1 MGLVYAE
8 LELIN
13 AWELEASKKNLI
25 GQDEVKRMWVTA
37 LVDSGAAMFTISE
50 ELQEILQF
58 PVVEKRPG
66 ETADGRIVDCKVVNC
81 VEIRF
86 NNRRCTV
93 QAMVLPGCNEPLLGA
108 IPMEDMDVI
117 IDPKR
122 QQLIPHPDHPL
133 GPLMKIKKAS

>member
-13 AWELEASKKNLI
+13 AWQLEAAKQNMI
-25 GQDEVKRMWVTA
+25 DQDDVKRIWVTA
-37 LVDSGAAMFTISE
+37 LVDSGAAMFAISE

-66 ETADGRIVDCKVVNC
+66 VLANGKVVDCDVVNN

-86 NNRRCTV
+86 KNRRCTV
-93 QAMVLPGCNEPLLGA
+93 QALVLPGCSEPLLGA
-108 IPMEDMDVI
+108 IPMEDMDVL

-122 QQLIPHPDHPL
+122 QELIVHPEHPL
-133 GPLMKIKKAS
+133 SPLMRI